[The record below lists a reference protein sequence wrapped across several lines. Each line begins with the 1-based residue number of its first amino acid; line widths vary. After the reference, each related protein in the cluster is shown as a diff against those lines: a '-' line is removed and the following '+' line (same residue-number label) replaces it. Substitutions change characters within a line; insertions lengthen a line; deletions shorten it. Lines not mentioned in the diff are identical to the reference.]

1 VNIVEIRQCL
11 CDCNLDDGHQ
21 VSPVV
26 ALCTVLQAVQDL
38 NNYNDEQKEALR
50 HAAQCV
56 ADHGFHGM
64 RTQAE
69 ALLLDL
75 GDDA

>member
-1 VNIVEIRQCL
+1 MNIVEIRQCL

-26 ALCTVLQAVQDL
+26 ALCTVLKSVQDL
-38 NNYNDEQKEALR
+38 SIYNEEQRDALR

-64 RTQAE
+64 RAQAE
-69 ALLLDL
+69 ALLSEL
-75 GDDA
+75 GDEA